1 MKAKILVVDDSSL
14 ARRLMRQT
22 LEELG
27 HEVHEASDGAQALER
42 YVLESPNLVLLD
54 MVMTGM
60 YGLDVLSKLRELDPK
75 ALVVVATADIQ
86 KSTRDMVRSAGAA
99 ALINK
104 PVKKEELVS
113 VVDKALAGEV
123 LWN

>member
-27 HEVHEASDGAQALER
+27 YVVHEASDGAQALER

-75 ALVVVATADIQ
+75 ALVIVATADIQ
-86 KSTRDMVRSAGAA
+86 KSTRDMVRSAGAV